1 MLSGHRSERLSC
13 GIWAG
18 GLRGGRGTDR
28 ARGDCA
34 DRGFVVSRPGC
45 RSRPSAGAGLG
56 AGPDAEICRNADPL
70 RPEGPHLGGSPRF
83 GDGVRCSAIRAAGR
97 ARVSRAR
104 AAHCPAPVAEVRG
117 CGRAP
122 GPLPRTGCRDA
133 GICRNADACG
143 RIGPHLGGS
152 PRFGDGAPGWAA
164 AHARRTAPHR
174 WPSARTRVPLLRIG
188 CRDAGICRDAD
199 ACGRISPHL
208 GGSPGFGDGR
218 PRPAAEDPGP
228 AGIGVSPDAGICR
241 NADACGRISPHVG
254 GSPGFGD
261 GHRGRAVE
269 TARTGRRSRPRARP
283 PPIRAADSAP
293 RGQAPAQTA
302 ATCSASRIVY
312 EYPCSARNRCRFCA
326 KSWSTVSRAM
336 RV

>member
-1 MLSGHRSERLSC
+1 MPVGSGDRIWADLLVSATGVRSAIEWRVSPRCTAPRRLPRCGDLPECGCLWAHRSASGRISSFRRRAPARRLSGGASP
-13 GIWAG
+13 
-18 GLRGGRGTDR
+18 GGRPRT
-28 ARGDCA
+28 RG
-34 DRGFVVSRPGC
+34 PG
-45 RSRPSAGAGLG
+45 
-56 AGPDAEICRNADPL
+56 
-70 RPEGPHLGGSPRF
+70 
-83 GDGVRCSAIRAAGR
+83 
-97 ARVSRAR
+97 
-104 AAHCPAPVAEVRG
+104 
-117 CGRAP
+117 
-122 GPLPRTGCRDA
+122 PRTGCRDA

-152 PRFGDGAPGWAA
+152 PRFGDGVPGWAA

-241 NADACGRISPHVG
+241 NADACGRISPHLG
-254 GSPGFGD
+254 GSPRFGD